1 MVQEQQKASPVEN
14 TQEEQ
19 KKKIF
24 IALIVRLNRRGSHRQ
39 IGAEELYETKEVSC
53 LHQEG
58 DRKQLYSGKLS
69 LPLTY
74 IFWSELLTIRE

>member
-1 MVQEQQKASPVEN
+1 LVQEQQKASPVEN

-39 IGAEELYETKEVSC
+39 IKTG
-53 LHQEG
+53 
-58 DRKQLYSGKLS
+58 
-69 LPLTY
+69 
-74 IFWSELLTIRE
+74 